1 MATMQVSDLY
11 AVRPICSLCC
21 CAFPSP
27 LPCYLLDCKHLFCY
41 NCLQG
46 LSQGNCFRCPLDGSA
61 GLANQFEQQCVN
73 TVETILATAA
83 NYSNPNSMQYLINV
97 FTTLQAAFNFTSV
110 PCRAYMKTGN
120 CPNVGRY
127 CFYDH
132 TTNVLGS
139 IPCPLGPGCQRI
151 TFCPYMHGVSVN
163 LPPTPSAGGYIPQ
176 QPMPNFPPNG
186 AGDRPPFQPQLQAP
200 YYPGPPPGNFPQH
213 VQPPFYPPPPG
224 PRHHSAPH
232 ASPFQYHKLPKWYH
246 RQAPGPATLVNLAPG
261 DKHYKK
267 IEVLFNYTSSQAT
280 LVKIERIQSKHLYML
295 FANKHEMLSQIEGRS
310 LKMMHLFHGTRKYP
324 PNAVYDSTTC
334 LDPRFGHGAWG
345 QGTYYA
351 RNSFYSVDRYGHKL
365 PDGTQQIFCML
376 VIVGDTADMPHTQ
389 ATEALVRPPL
399 KQGTNSLFHSVKGSE
414 GGSDIYVTY
423 EPNMSYPDYLI
434 TFR

>member
-1 MATMQVSDLY
+1 
-11 AVRPICSLCC
+11 
-21 CAFPSP
+21 
-27 LPCYLLDCKHLFCY
+27 
-41 NCLQG
+41 
-46 LSQGNCFRCPLDGSA
+46 
-61 GLANQFEQQCVN
+61 
-73 TVETILATAA
+73 
-83 NYSNPNSMQYLINV
+83 
-97 FTTLQAAFNFTSV
+97 
-110 PCRAYMKTGN
+110 
-120 CPNVGRY
+120 
-127 CFYDH
+127 
-132 TTNVLGS
+132 
-139 IPCPLGPGCQRI
+139 
-151 TFCPYMHGVSVN
+151 
-163 LPPTPSAGGYIPQ
+163 
-176 QPMPNFPPNG
+176 
-186 AGDRPPFQPQLQAP
+186 
-200 YYPGPPPGNFPQH
+200 
-213 VQPPFYPPPPG
+213 
-224 PRHHSAPH
+224 
-232 ASPFQYHKLPKWYH
+232 
-246 RQAPGPATLVNLAPG
+246 
-261 DKHYKK
+261 
-267 IEVLFNYTSSQAT
+267 
-280 LVKIERIQSKHLYML
+280 ML